1 MFILFVDNNSID
13 DESRKNPLKA
23 LVKVIEQEK
32 QLFKQAE
39 ELFYQQSEAMNLK
52 LKDKIRETTLAL
64 MSVEHKI
71 ANSQISEMQLL
82 DLLPINYN
90 PLLN

>member
-1 MFILFVDNNSID
+1 MFILFSSNNID

-64 MSVEHKI
+64 MNVEYKI
-71 ANSQISEMQLL
+71 ANSQVSEMQLI
-82 DLLPINYN
+82 DLLPIDYN

>member
-1 MFILFVDNNSID
+1 MFIIFVDNSID

-64 MSVEHKI
+64 MNVEHKI
-71 ANSQISEMQLL
+71 ANSQVSEMQLL
-82 DLLPINYN
+82 DLLPIDYN